1 MRDTQNHSWGSHWER
16 PRLSAQMS
24 PCVHINSWVS
34 LQLCEHEIS
43 TFTLNTVKSV
53 TLAFTDAYQ
62 HLQEAIRYLQSEP
75 LAISICISFFN
86 LNSFLAVFTFWKSLF
101 FSPLCNW
108 CFFFFFIVDPIIC
121 SCCPYD
127 SLYWV
132 RVKMEIWTG
141 LETRSGVINPQSVL
155 RSDSFSNDPSCTD
168 QYLISRSAILW
179 KKTKTNS
186 SQSIF

>member
-1 MRDTQNHSWGSHWER
+1 
-16 PRLSAQMS
+16 MS

-34 LQLCEHEIS
+34 LQVCEHEIS

-62 HLQEAIRYLQSEP
+62 HLREAIRYLQSEP

-86 LNSFLAVFTFWKSLF
+86 LNSFLAVFTFWKSLVF
-101 FSPLCNW
+101 LLCVIGV
-108 CFFFFFIVDPIIC
+108 FFFIVDPIIC

-168 QYLISRSAILW
+168 QYLISGSAILW
-179 KKTKTNS
+179 KKRKQTVANPS
-186 SQSIF
+186 FSQARVKWRCLTISM

>member
-34 LQLCEHEIS
+34 LQVCEHEIS

-62 HLQEAIRYLQSEP
+62 HLREAIRYLQSEP

-86 LNSFLAVFTFWKSLF
+86 LNSFLAVFTFWKSLVF
-101 FSPLCNW
+101 LLCVIGV
-108 CFFFFFIVDPIIC
+108 FFFYRP
-121 SCCPYD
+121 
-127 SLYWV
+127 
-132 RVKMEIWTG
+132 
-141 LETRSGVINPQSVL
+141 N
-155 RSDSFSNDPSCTD
+155 
-168 QYLISRSAILW
+168 YLFMLSIRQLIL
-179 KKTKTNS
+179 
-186 SQSIF
+186 SQSKDGDMNGVRNEVRSH

>member
-34 LQLCEHEIS
+34 LQVCEHEIS
-43 TFTLNTVKSV
+43 TFTLNTVKTV

-62 HLQEAIRYLQSEP
+62 HLQVAIRYLQSEP

-86 LNSFLAVFTFWKSLF
+86 LNSFLAVFTFWKSLV

-108 CFFFFFIVDPIIC
+108 CFFFFYRGP
-121 SCCPYD
+121 
-127 SLYWV
+127 
-132 RVKMEIWTG
+132 
-141 LETRSGVINPQSVL
+141 N
-155 RSDSFSNDPSCTD
+155 
-168 QYLISRSAILW
+168 YLFMLSIRQLIL
-179 KKTKTNS
+179 
-186 SQSIF
+186 SQSKDGDMNGVRNEVRSH